1 MTYDYWRPSQE
12 QRDKVNEVASDR
24 RPELLEESYREAL
37 AWLEDVDEFSP
48 TPDPAM
54 ATILKRALSR
64 VQFYNQTVPDV
75 DLPSPQ
81 WTPVDDLVLNGG
93 VAKEWIAS
101 LHTVHNIPTANSRD
115 ARQVRALLH
124 ALGHDVPSFL
134 REQYQVASQGEAG
147 VYCMVPDDRA
157 NVLAVRPTSCRY
169 LDTTGASVETH
180 RDPSRGGNLAV
191 FLRLNAGVLTLLPH
205 ESRHSGVQFGY
216 SGTGP
221 RNLANDI
228 VNAYPAASTLTDNQR
243 DSETDR
249 VFQEISVDG
258 LTALMIHL

>member
-81 WTPVDDLVLNGG
+81 WTPRRRSRPQRWGSEG
-93 VAKEWIAS
+93 VG
-101 LHTVHNIPTANSRD
+101 
-115 ARQVRALLH
+115 RQPAH
-124 ALGHDVPSFL
+124 CA
-134 REQYQVASQGEAG
+134 QYSYSQQSGCSSG
-147 VYCMVPDDRA
+147 P
-157 NVLAVRPTSCRY
+157 
-169 LDTTGASVETH
+169 GASARPRT
-180 RDPSRGGNLAV
+180 RCAV
-191 FLRLNAGVLTLLPH
+191 V
-205 ESRHSGVQFGY
+205 
-216 SGTGP
+216 
-221 RNLANDI
+221 
-228 VNAYPAASTLTDNQR
+228 PA
-243 DSETDR
+243 
-249 VFQEISVDG
+249 
-258 LTALMIHL
+258 